1 MIQVRILLLIDGLD
15 FVLLV
20 YFILFRQHKSSLK
33 ALKKLLSTSAKR
45 TRHKRNSLNIMVT
58 ILAWFVE
65 FVGFTTIFIG
75 THILGHQNNIINLT
89 LQTITNLIYLVLVPL
104 VLIIHESDFKSRIV
118 DNHMFESFL
127 AIINMKYDDQEK
139 EDDDDEEQQDF
150 ERHDINDQANK
161 RQLHS
166 P

>member
-1 MIQVRILLLIDGLD
+1 
-15 FVLLV
+15 
-20 YFILFRQHKSSLK
+20 
-33 ALKKLLSTSAKR
+33 
-45 TRHKRNSLNIMVT
+45 MVT

-127 AIINMKYDDQEK
+127 AMINIKYDDQDQ
-139 EDDDDEEQQDF
+139 EDDDDEERRDSEQD
-150 ERHDINDQANK
+150 DVNDQTNR
-161 RQLHS
+161 RQLNT

>member
-1 MIQVRILLLIDGLD
+1 
-15 FVLLV
+15 
-20 YFILFRQHKSSLK
+20 
-33 ALKKLLSTSAKR
+33 
-45 TRHKRNSLNIMVT
+45 MVT

-75 THILGHQNNIINLT
+75 THILGHQNNIINLS
-89 LQTITNLIYLVLVPL
+89 LQTITNIIYLVLVPL

-127 AIINMKYDDQEK
+127 TMINIKYDNQDQ
-139 EDDDDEEQQDF
+139 EDDDDEEREDSEQ
-150 ERHDINDQANK
+150 HDVNDEPNR
-161 RQLHS
+161 RQLNT